1 MLEKQ
6 KLLVLGVHTKS
17 AAYPNTL
24 FRIQF
29 LKCLNTFLFEE
40 INQPLTPPSH
50 SNYRKRSLWAAVWNG
65 CNAQLRV
72 FLAYFRYIWRGS
84 RPDIAYAP
92 YPAILTA
99 AFLSILPARL
109 RPEKVILD
117 GFISL
122 YDTVVLDRGL
132 LQPKSL
138 TAKLLYKTERRAFYF
153 ADTVIVD
160 TAENAEYLAELFKFP
175 ISKFVAIPLSTDET
189 NFTASPYSAERPEP
203 CKVLFI
209 GTMIPLHGI
218 HVIAETIR
226 LLSHRHDIHFHLI
239 GDGQDSNIVERIL
252 PLPSNATWHRGWKSS
267 AELAQAIRSADI
279 CLGIFGN
286 GDKPQRVC
294 PYKIYAYAGIGR
306 AIITGR
312 TRWSIAAEKA
322 FTQRLFALVE
332 PNNSKA
338 LAEKIIELTEN
349 TEKRRQYANAS
360 SLFYQ
365 GFLSNTIAHQKL
377 LQLLDDSHSSEQNK
391 HAQA

>member
-1 MLEKQ
+1 MLDKQ
-6 KLLVLGVHTKS
+6 KLLVLGVHIKS
-17 AAYPNTL
+17 EAYPNTL

-29 LKCLNTFLFEE
+29 LKRLNTFLFEE
-40 INQPLTPPSH
+40 INHPLTPTSH
-50 SNYRKRSLWAAVWNG
+50 SNYRKRSVWAAVWNG
-65 CNAQLRV
+65 CIAHLIV
-72 FLAYFRYIWRGS
+72 FLAYLRDIWRSG
-84 RPDIAYAP
+84 RPEIVYLP

-99 AFLSILPARL
+99 ALLSILPARL
-109 RPEKVILD
+109 RPGKVILD
-117 GFISL
+117 GFISI

-132 LQPKSL
+132 LLPKSL
-138 TAKLLYKTERRAFYF
+138 TAKLLYKIERRAFHF
-153 ADTVIVD
+153 ADKVIID
-160 TAENAEYLAELFKFP
+160 TAENAEYLIKLFKFP
-175 ISKFVAIPLSTDET
+175 IQKFVVIPLSTDET
-189 NFTASPYSAERPEP
+189 NFTASPYPTESPQP

-239 GDGQDSNIVERIL
+239 GDGQDSSIVECVS
-252 PLPSNATWHRGWKSS
+252 PLPPNATWHRGWKSS

-286 GDKPQRVC
+286 GDKTQRVC

-322 FTQRLFALVE
+322 FIQRLFALIE

-365 GFLSNTIAHQKL
+365 GSLSNTIAHQKL
-377 LQLLDDSHSSEQNK
+377 LQLLDDSHSPEQNK